1 MDGQDGASV
10 GGAVASFDFSG
21 QTVLVTGGSR
31 GVGLRLT
38 EAFLGAGAHVVT
50 CGRHEP
56 DPGDLPTVAGP
67 DGVERTA
74 VFMQTDIRQADQA
87 KELVA
92 FAAERFGR
100 LDVLVNNAGGSP
112 YKMAADITANFA
124 TAITALNLFGPFY
137 CAQAANEIMQA
148 QEHGGS
154 IVNITSIS
162 GIRATPGAAFYGAAK
177 AGLLNLTQTLS
188 VEWAP
193 KVRVNC
199 VTAGLLDTGS
209 GEDHYGGEAG
219 LARVA
224 ATIPLGRLGTP
235 DDVVGPVLFLAS
247 PASAFVTG
255 SSLLAHG
262 GDQWPA
268 YIAAAAG

>member
-1 MDGQDGASV
+1 MDAQDGGAGDSV
-10 GGAVASFDFSG
+10 ANYDFTG
-21 QTVLVTGGSR
+21 RTVLVTGGSR
-31 GVGLRLT
+31 GVGRRLV
-38 EAFLGAGAHVVT
+38 EAFVSAGADVVT

-56 DPGDLPTVAGP
+56 DPGDLPTRTGP
-67 DGVERTA
+67 DGVARTA
-74 VFMQTDIRQADQA
+74 VFKETDVRQADQA
-87 KELVA
+87 KDLVA
-92 FAAERFGR
+92 FTTERFGR

-112 YKMAADITANFA
+112 WKMAADITANFA
-124 TAITALNLFGPFY
+124 SAITALNLFGPFF
-137 CAQAANEIMQA
+137 CAQAANEVMQA
-148 QEHGGS
+148 QDGGGS

-177 AGLLNLTQTLS
+177 AGLLNLTQTLA

-193 KVRVNC
+193 AVRVNC

-209 GEDHYGGEAG
+209 GEDHYGGPDG

-235 DDVVGPVLFLAS
+235 DDVVGPVFFLAS

>member
-1 MDGQDGASV
+1 VDAHD
-10 GGAVASFDFSG
+10 GGAGGSVAEYDFTG
-21 QTVLVTGGSR
+21 RTVLVTGGSR
-31 GVGLRLT
+31 GVGHRLV
-38 EAFLGAGAHVVT
+38 EAFLAAGADVVT

-56 DPGDLPTVAGP
+56 DPGDLPTRSGP

-74 VFMQTDIRQADQA
+74 LFHETDVRQADQA

-92 FAAERFGR
+92 FTTDRFGR

-124 TAITALNLFGPFY
+124 TAITALNLFGPFF
-137 CAQAANEIMQA
+137 CAQAANEVMQA
-148 QEHGGS
+148 QEGGGS
-154 IVNITSIS
+154 IINITSIS

-193 KVRVNC
+193 AVRVNC

-209 GEDHYGGEAG
+209 GEDHYGGPEG

-235 DDVVGPVLFLAS
+235 DDVVGPVFFLAS